1 MESPGKGDSISG
13 LCWSLAGASL
23 TPGSCRRCERTC
35 RHPAHPILLH
45 SAPAQPP
52 SQGAGTHQ
60 APRATFPAVGWSIL
74 LFPTGLPP
82 GLGDGEPLRAV
93 RMSPSSLQHMNVDP
107 IFVHLNFCASFVPSL
122 VLWSLPHGECALPL
136 LAGIYLQAPVWQ
148 IAIEQL
154 PLSFK
159 SGYKKSL
166 TRSNANREVF

>member
-1 MESPGKGDSISG
+1 M
-13 LCWSLAGASL
+13 SL

-35 RHPAHPILLH
+35 RHPAHPILLQG
-45 SAPAQPP
+45 APAQPP
-52 SQGAGTHQ
+52 GQGAGTHQ
-60 APRATFPAVGWSIL
+60 APSYLPCSGMEYLAFPHRAPTWPWRWGSAQSSMDVPILTPAHERGPTFCAS
-74 LFPTGLPP
+74 
-82 GLGDGEPLRAV
+82 
-93 RMSPSSLQHMNVDP
+93 
-107 IFVHLNFCASFVPSL
+107 LNFCASFVPSL

-148 IAIEQL
+148 IVIEQL

>member
-60 APRATFPAVGWSIL
+60 EPSYLPCSGMEYLAFPHRAPTWPWRWGATQSSTDVPILTPAHECG
-74 LFPTGLPP
+74 P
-82 GLGDGEPLRAV
+82 
-93 RMSPSSLQHMNVDP
+93 
-107 IFVHLNFCASFVPSL
+107 NFCASQFLCIICTIIGALEPPTWGVCSAPASWHLPASPS
-122 VLWSLPHGECALPL
+122 VADSHRTA
-136 LAGIYLQAPVWQ
+136 
-148 IAIEQL
+148 
-154 PLSFK
+154 S
-159 SGYKKSL
+159 
-166 TRSNANREVF
+166 T